1 MHSLR
6 RDCLDKLL
14 EDNKEYFRGK
24 ILDLGGKKEGKRGN
38 FDISKYSSE
47 VTYLNTDNS
56 TCPDINSSAENIPI
70 EDNTFDCVVAT
81 ELLEYISDPKVVME
95 EVYRVMKVD
104 GHAFI
109 SVPLLH
115 PIHGDYNH
123 DKLRFTESYLQA
135 LSNEIGFKEYKIQ
148 SMGSVGS
155 VLFDILKISFGYAGN
170 SSLRGVFS
178 YILFIF
184 KPFFRLLDKMTE
196 NQKRFINTGYFLVL
210 KK

>member
-14 EDNKEYFRGK
+14 EFNKEYFRGK
-24 ILDLGGKKEGKRGN
+24 ILDLGGKKEGRRGN
-38 FDISKYSSE
+38 FDISKYSAE
-47 VTYLNTDNS
+47 VTYLNIDNS
-56 TCPDINSSAENIPI
+56 TCPDINSSAENIPV
-70 EDNTFDCVVAT
+70 EDNTFDCVIAT
-81 ELLEYISDPKVVME
+81 ELLEYISIPKVVME
-95 EVYRVMKVD
+95 EVYRVMKID

-148 SMGSVGS
+148 VMGSVGS
-155 VLFDILKISFGYAGN
+155 VIFDILKVSLGYAGKSN
-170 SSLRGVFS
+170 LRGTFGYV
-178 YILFIF
+178 LFLF
-184 KPFFRLLDKMTE
+184 KPFFRLLDKMTK
-196 NQKRFINTGYFLVL
+196 NQMKFINTGYFVIL